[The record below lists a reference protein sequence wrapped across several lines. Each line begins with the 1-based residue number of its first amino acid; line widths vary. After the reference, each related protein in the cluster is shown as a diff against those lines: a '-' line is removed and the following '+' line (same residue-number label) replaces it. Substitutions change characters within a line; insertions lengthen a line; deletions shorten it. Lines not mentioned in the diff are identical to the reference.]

1 MSYKARVPAAGC
13 AYRCRPSF
21 RCRVFGVCALV
32 TISSIQIRWPTAMLL
47 HFQRSGCL
55 PPRAAG
61 ARCSACN
68 LAAHHQAREPD
79 SRHDPN
85 ASCTVPPP
93 LQTSRPAATRGG
105 SSSRAPAARAH
116 AGGGCAHQQRMQH
129 KRPPAAEVLHMPC
142 SQQGGASVRAW
153 VGGRRQARSELQL
166 LQACTHACMHGRT
179 HARTCAHAQSPFCM
193 RALNVR
199 TIRVRARLRASC
211 PSP

>member
-1 MSYKARVPAAGC
+1 LSYKARVPAAGC
-13 AYRCRPSF
+13 VYRCRPSF
-21 RCRVFGVCALV
+21 RCRVFGVRALV

-61 ARCSACN
+61 ARCSVCN
-68 LAAHHQAREPD
+68 LAAHHQAHEPD

-142 SQQGGASVRAW
+142 SQQGGASVRACVRGW
-153 VGGRRQARSELQL
+153 VGGGRRAQSSS
-166 LQACTHACMHGRT
+166 CCK
-179 HARTCAHAQSPFCM
+179 HARTRACMGAPTPARAHT
-193 RALNVR
+193 LNH
-199 TIRVRARLRASC
+199 
-211 PSP
+211 PSACVH